1 MALPQDPLF
10 NDRDAASRDLVRY
23 GIIFDCF
30 GTNFPL
36 MGLLKQSG
44 ATDVLFQ
51 GTGVESAFIYDY
63 ANGSATQP
71 GATITPQRK
80 QMATD
85 SKFDERFYQSNLP
98 VEETVYK
105 LYNAPGDTQKFSQDD
120 LDTYCLTK
128 KIESMLEMDGYR
140 HGQPASGQ
148 PGGFATGVTDDRY
161 DCMNGLDEAF
171 NNAIDPSPFG
181 NVYGLYG
188 YITRNGVTGQAYNST
203 PYYCGTGSGAAAS
216 MTWPVLQ
223 GAVAQLS
230 VVGAKAKVGFT
241 GPFGWGALAVMLRQ
255 SAVVQQLSVTEGTD
269 FGWRSVNFSGIT
281 IHEDPLCPSS
291 VAYNYLPGGNPA
303 AYGATSPAKFLDGAG
318 SNTKL
323 TPFTSP
329 TYTVNGAAV
338 AAGTLSPT
346 GSNIPSATVINPG
359 EVLYFADP
367 EVLVMT
373 PPKPGSGWEWDTR
386 EVPIPNN
393 ISTNNRYLKVATN
406 LWTPQAPH
414 GMIIFGFKG
423 VRS

>member
-1 MALPQDPLF
+1 MPADPLY
-10 NDRDAASRDLVRY
+10 NERDAASRDLVRY
-23 GIIFDCF
+23 GLIFDCF

-36 MGLLKQSG
+36 MGLLKQAG

-63 ANGSATQP
+63 ANGSSTTP
-71 GATITPQRK
+71 GATINPQRK

-85 SKFDERFYQSNLP
+85 SKFDERFYQANLP

-128 KIESMLEMDGYR
+128 KIESMLEMDAYR
-140 HGQPASGQ
+140 HGQPNSGSPGGSASG
-148 PGGFATGVTDDRY
+148 VVDDRST
-161 DCMNGLDEAF
+161 CMNGFDEAF
-171 NNAIDPSPFG
+171 NNAVDCSPFG
-181 NVYGLYG
+181 NTYSLYG

-203 PYYCGTGSGAAAS
+203 PFYCGTSSGAAAS
-216 MTWPVLQ
+216 ITWPVLE
-223 GAVAQLS
+223 GAVAQLA
-230 VVGAKAKVGFT
+230 VVGAKARVGFT
-241 GPFGWGALAVMLRQ
+241 GPFGYGALAVMFRQ
-255 SAVVQQLSVTEGTD
+255 AAVIQQLQVAEGTD
-269 FGWRSVNFSGIT
+269 FGWRSCNFGGIT
-281 IHEDPLCPSS
+281 IHEDPLAPSS
-291 VAYNYLPGGNPA
+291 VAFNYLPGGNPA
-303 AYGATSPAKFLDGAG
+303 AYGTTSPAKFLDGAG
-318 SNTKL
+318 SSTKL
-323 TPFTSP
+323 APFTSP
-329 TYTVNGAAV
+329 TYTVNGVAV

-346 GSNIPSATVINPG
+346 GSNIPSATTINPG

>member
-1 MALPQDPLF
+1 MALPNDPLY
-10 NDRDAASRDLVRY
+10 NERDAASRDLIRY
-23 GIIFDCF
+23 GIIYDCF

-51 GTGVESAFIYDY
+51 GTGIENAFVYDY
-63 ANGSATQP
+63 ANGSSTQP

-85 SKFDERFYQSNLP
+85 SKFDERFYQANLP

-140 HGQPASGQ
+140 HGQPASGN
-148 PGGFATGVTDDRY
+148 PGGSTSGVGDDRS

-171 NNAIDPSPFG
+171 NNGIDCSSVRQHLPALRVDYPQRRDRPSLQLDS
-181 NVYGLYG
+181 VLL
-188 YITRNGVTGQAYNST
+188 RNGVRHGGFDHMA
-203 PYYCGTGSGAAAS
+203 GAA
-216 MTWPVLQ
+216 
-223 GAVAQLS
+223 
-230 VVGAKAKVGFT
+230 
-241 GPFGWGALAVMLRQ
+241 RRH
-255 SAVVQQLSVTEGTD
+255 
-269 FGWRSVNFSGIT
+269 RSVERGRSQGQGWIYRTLWMGRSGGHASPVGGHPAT
-281 IHEDPLCPSS
+281 LGHRGYRLRMALGELLRHHHSRRPAGSFS
-291 VAYNYLPGGNPA
+291 VAFNYLPGGNPS
-303 AYGATSPAKFLDGAG
+303 AYGTTSPAKFLDGAG

-323 TPFTSP
+323 SSYTSP
-329 TYTVNGAAV
+329 TYTINGAAV

-346 GSNIPSATVINPG
+346 GSNIPSATTIQPG